1 MIRRDYLMRVIDE
14 FGKFIQKIMGLR
26 LEGKTEEALN
36 EIDTVYEG
44 LIEADPKVLK
54 AIKANKFL
62 DFLINEKGFNNKYLS
77 MIAELHFEE
86 GQIYLETGDPIS
98 ARDVMKKAQ
107 ILIEYLKDNDSTFSY
122 DWYEKLRI
130 IEDVLLS

>member
-14 FGKFIQKIMGLR
+14 FGKFIQKITGLR

-36 EIDTVYEG
+36 EIDSVYEG
-44 LIEADPKVLK
+44 LIDADPKVLK
-54 AIKANKFL
+54 AIKANKLL
-62 DFLINEKGFNNKYLS
+62 DFLIKEKGFNNKYLS

-86 GQIYLETGDPIS
+86 GQIYLEAGDPIS
-98 ARDVMKKAQ
+98 ARGVMEKAQ
-107 ILIEYLKDNDSTFSY
+107 ILIEYLKDNDSTFSF
-122 DWYEKLRI
+122 DWYEKLKI